1 MIKEEICK
9 LLSDNVEACKD
20 FSYGDYYSSLP
31 LKIAKETGLDPM
43 VVAEEIIDR
52 IKKPDS
58 ISKIEVAK
66 PGFINFF
73 LSEGCLKQELKDV
86 FDKLDKYGSGDWGKG
101 KTIVIDYSSPNI
113 AKSFGIGHLRS
124 TIIGQAIYNIYK
136 FSGWNCIGDNHIGDW
151 GTQFGKLI
159 FQIKKCNLVNDIE
172 NLTVQDLESLYVDF
186 HKDVVG
192 NPEIEDEAR
201 EYFKRLESGDEE
213 IKKIWQVC
221 VKKSL
226 EEFERIYNI
235 LGVKIDNIYG
245 ESFYTSMASD
255 IIKEAEDLKIS
266 RKSEGATIIEFDDLP
281 VVILAKSDGSTTYF
295 ARDLATIKYR
305 VNKWNPDKIVYEV
318 GSDQS
323 LYFKQLFKAAKMF
336 NWSSGLELVHI
347 NHGLVRWPH
356 GKFSTRKGDTI
367 HLESVLKESI
377 KRAGDI
383 VDQPQDIAQMVGIG
397 AVKYNDLS
405 QHYSRDIVFD
415 WDKMINLKGNSGPY
429 IQYTFARANS
439 VLEKYIGQYDHNI
452 EISNEEE
459 LLLLRKIRFWTET
472 VELSAKNYSPNIIC
486 NFLFDL
492 SQTYNLFYNNNRI
505 IGGKNEKTGIALTF
519 AVATVIKNGLTLLGI
534 DFPNKM

>member
-1 MIKEEICK
+1 MIKEEINK

-20 FSYGDYYSSLP
+20 LNHGDYYSSLP
-31 LKIAKETGLDPM
+31 LKLAKQTGKEPMAIAQDIVDK
-43 VVAEEIIDR
+43 ID
-52 IKKPDS
+52 KPES
-58 ISKIEVAK
+58 ISKIEVIK

-73 LSEGCLKQELKDV
+73 LSEDYLKQELKEV
-86 FDKLDKYGSGDWGKG
+86 FDKKELYGSNNLGKG

-159 FQIKKCNLVNDIE
+159 FQIKKSNLVDDIE
-172 NLTVQDLESLYVDF
+172 ELTVQDLENLYVGF
-186 HKDVVG
+186 HKDAVN
-192 NPEIEDEAR
+192 NPEIEDSAR
-201 EYFKRLESGDEE
+201 DYFKKLESGDEE

-226 EEFERIYNI
+226 DEFERIYEMLDI
-235 LGVKIDNIYG
+235 KIDNVYG
-245 ESFYTSMASD
+245 ESFYVNLTNE
-255 IIKEAEDLKIS
+255 IVKEAEKLGIS
-266 RKSEGATIIEFDDLP
+266 KKSDGAVIIEFDDLP
-281 VVILAKSDGSTTYF
+281 SIILVKSDGSTNYF
-295 ARDLATIKYR
+295 ARDLAAIKYR
-305 VNKWNPDKIVYEV
+305 IDKWNPDKIVYEV

-323 LYFKQLFKAAKMF
+323 LYFKQLFETAKKF
-336 NWSSGLELVHI
+336 GWKTELVHI

-356 GKFSTRKGDTI
+356 GKFSTRRGDTV
-367 HLESVLKESI
+367 HLESVLEESI
-377 KRAGDI
+377 KKAGDI
-383 VDQPQDIAQMVGIG
+383 IDQPQEVAQMVGIG

-439 VLEKYIGQYDHNI
+439 VLEKYNGDYGSDV
-452 EISNEEE
+452 EITNAEEM
-459 LLLLRKIRFWTET
+459 LLLRKIRFWSEI
-472 VELSAKNYSPNIIC
+472 VESSAKTFSPNIIC

-492 SQTYNLFYNNNRI
+492 SQSYNLFYNNNRI
-505 IGGKNEKTGIALTF
+505 IGGKNEKTGMALTF
-519 AVATVIKNGLTLLGI
+519 AVATIIKNGLTLLGI
-534 DFPNKM
+534 NSPKKM